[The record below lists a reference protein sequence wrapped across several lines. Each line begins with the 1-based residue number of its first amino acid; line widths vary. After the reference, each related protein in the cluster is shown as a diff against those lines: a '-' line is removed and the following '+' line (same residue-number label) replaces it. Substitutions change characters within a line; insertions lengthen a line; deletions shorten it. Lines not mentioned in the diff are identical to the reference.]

1 MPFPPSDGPLRLFAQ
16 VRATPGAGGPPA
28 TRLATKAVPL
38 LVASLELPVA
48 TRSRPRRTATSVR
61 RSRAGR
67 VLAATAGL
75 AVALSGCS
83 ATNQITTRNDYA
95 ASDGV
100 RSQLGDVALGNLIV
114 LTSAEGAPGT
124 LIGSVTN
131 GGQGDV
137 EVTLGVGDGAGQGSI
152 ELAPGETVLLGPD
165 QDVELEIDAVPAPP
179 GAFVD
184 VNVSS
189 DQGGSST
196 VGVPVLDG
204 TLPEYADLVPAGS

>member
-100 RSQLGDVALGNLIV
+100 RSQLGDVVLGNLIV
-114 LTSAEGAPGT
+114 LTSAEGEPGT
-124 LIGSVTN
+124 LLGSVTN
-131 GGQGDV
+131 RGQGSV
-137 EVTLGVGDGAGQGSI
+137 EVTLAIGGSAAQDPIDLDAGQ
-152 ELAPGETVLLGPD
+152 TVILGPD
-165 QDVELEIDAVPAPP
+165 QDVELEIDSVPAPP

-184 VNVSS
+184 VFVSS
-189 DQGGSST
+189 DQGGTST